1 MLALGM
7 AIQPNAPIGECRAA
21 LLHATQLS
29 LADPMEAQ
37 LAAAA
42 MGCLVPGS
50 ATSEE
55 QARLSELVAA
65 EQGMPVRILAAHAM
79 FRLKCLPST
88 AVASIC
94 QMLTS
99 DDANARKVALLCFG
113 PFARTYR
120 SAIGAQIGRTS
131 PDQWTTEGLQAL
143 AMSTD
148 GDSSAQQTIDAY
160 LMRSVANA
168 PLVPTGVAVYAA
180 LVRINPKSSA
190 LTALVQTAC
199 AATEPAHW
207 RTALEALSGLGESA
221 KPAARQLAE
230 ALVATDD
237 PVRQEAICRTLVA
250 IRAGFKELPVQYV
263 VQRVRDAAV
272 RSAAAHCL
280 LLCLCPKEFAPAAT
294 IVRQRFVASEA
305 ALKAVL
311 AQTYKTL
318 TGTELTVDADKSG
331 D

>member
-7 AIQPNAPIGECRAA
+7 AVQPKAPIGECRAA
-21 LLHATQLS
+21 LLQATQLS

-42 MGCLVPGS
+42 MGCLAPGT
-50 ATSEE
+50 ATPEE
-55 QARLSELVAA
+55 QARLSEFVAA
-65 EQGMPVRILAAHAM
+65 EQAMPVRTLAAHAM
-79 FRLKCLPST
+79 FRLKCLPSAA
-88 AVASIC
+88 AVSIC

-99 DDANARKVALLCFG
+99 DDPNARKVALLCFG
-113 PFARTYR
+113 PFAQTYR

-131 PDQWTTEGLQAL
+131 PDKWTTESLQAL

-148 GDSSAQQTIDAY
+148 GDVSAQRTIDAF

-190 LTALVQTAC
+190 LPALVQTAC
-199 AATEPAHW
+199 AATESTHW
-207 RTALEALSGLGESA
+207 RAALEALSALGETA

-230 ALVATDD
+230 ALVVTDD
-237 PVRQEAICRTLVA
+237 PVRQEAICRTLTA
-250 IRAGFKELPVQYV
+250 IRAGFKELPAQAV

-294 IVRQRFVASEA
+294 VVRQRFAASEA
-305 ALKAVL
+305 VLKPVL

-318 TGTELTVDADKSG
+318 TGTELTEETAKSG
-331 D
+331 A